1 VQANNSTLAL
11 PNQQAIAP
19 RQATAYDL
27 FDPDRYAVLERMAAT
42 LIQSGMLPQALTKP
56 AQVITIMLKAY
67 ELSIPPLEGLNGI
80 TVIQGKPSVSPQLM
94 LSLINRSGLLEDLDM
109 RTGADG
115 ATCTMT
121 RKGRKPHTVTF
132 GPREAQAMGLAGKD
146 NYKKQPGV
154 MYQWRAVAACARVVF
169 PDVISGLYTAEE
181 MGAEV
186 RVLEDGTQEVVSVP
200 ALPVVVEPE
209 VLEPEPVAPQAIQ
222 GVTRGPAP
230 EHRTGGK
237 PISDAQIS
245 LLSIALKE
253 LDFKTATEGDKQE
266 GRSFIAYL
274 AGLESLES
282 VKSLTSAQASKVISA
297 LGGTDAS
304 SGKYKVNKE
313 AATELVLKWTDAQ
326 AEAFAREI
334 GAE

>member
-200 ALPVVVEPE
+200 SAPVVVEAEVVEAAPE
-209 VLEPEPVAPQAIQ
+209 LPPMKRASQIAAPQL
-222 GVTRGPAP
+222 VS
-230 EHRTGGK
+230 E
-237 PISDAQIS
+237 QI
-245 LLSIALKE
+245 LQYLGMVAGADKRLK
-253 LDFKTATEGDKQE
+253 D
-266 GRSFIAYL
+266 RSEKL
-274 AGLESLES
+274 AFFAWCLGLESLETS
-282 VKSLTSAQASKVISA
+282 KALTRKQGNTILQNVCTDEALSRREFEVDKAKLSKLIDQWDETRAAEFA
-297 LGGTDAS
+297 LEVEG
-304 SGKYKVNKE
+304 N
-313 AATELVLKWTDAQ
+313 AA
-326 AEAFAREI
+326 
-334 GAE
+334 